1 MTEPPPRPLEKQAHA
16 RLIADFCAAAATHVG
31 PNYFRVRRMEFELQ
45 RSLAPDVFA
54 APFSRALDIG
64 CGVGF
69 KSVLLAGQAARVR
82 GIDVA
87 VPYHGFAGGRP
98 SADVGAEILARLGCE
113 RVALGTGDFL
123 AALAAE
129 PESYDLIVS
138 DYLFEH
144 VENLPELT
152 RAIAGAL
159 TPGGWTVHAVPNTHD
174 ALIQLADANLR
185 PYWRRAL
192 STLRGWLSGAGSG
205 MRLTGHGWLV
215 PRPHSEFLADFA
227 DQFGV
232 YELERSVLALQDAGL
247 RVTAIWPTRERTFTV
262 FARKVV

>member
-1 MTEPPPRPLEKQAHA
+1 MIEPPPQPLEKQAHA

-98 SADVGAEILARLGCE
+98 SAG
-113 RVALGTGDFL
+113 
-123 AALAAE
+123 LAAE